1 MKTNYLVAFTC
12 GLFLVSCG
20 SGSVN
25 QPVKTETSGVTKVQC
40 QSASVEYKKTC
51 HGGDWAQHHLFGKV
65 KTVKGADF
73 KINFSERGIELDSNG
88 KELGET
94 GREEEGSPFV
104 YSITRD
110 PQNGNRR
117 INEIQENTDECMSWN
132 FSYVYDENGRLISD
146 TVYSEGLI
154 EIVTYTFD
162 DNGHVKKV
170 VTMDSDGDISEAEV
184 VRTVTY
190 QIQKIDDHGNW
201 TERDGHISGGNKFT
215 EIRSIEYY

>member
-40 QSASVEYKKTC
+40 QSASVEHKKTC

-73 KINFSERGIELDSNG
+73 RIHFSERGIELDSNG
-88 KELGET
+88 NELGET
-94 GREEEGSPFV
+94 GREEEGSPLV

-117 INEIQENTDECMSWN
+117 VAEIQENPDECMRWN
-132 FSYVYDENGRLISD
+132 FSYVYDEDGRLISD
-146 TVYSEGLI
+146 TVITEGVI

-162 DNGHVKKV
+162 ENGHVKKV
-170 VTMDSDGDISEAEV
+170 VTMDSEGDISDAKIVQSIVYYIREV
-184 VRTVTY
+184 DE
-190 QIQKIDDHGNW
+190 QGNW
-201 TERDGHISGGNKFT
+201 TEREAHVSDGTKFT
-215 EIRSIEYY
+215 ETRSIEYY